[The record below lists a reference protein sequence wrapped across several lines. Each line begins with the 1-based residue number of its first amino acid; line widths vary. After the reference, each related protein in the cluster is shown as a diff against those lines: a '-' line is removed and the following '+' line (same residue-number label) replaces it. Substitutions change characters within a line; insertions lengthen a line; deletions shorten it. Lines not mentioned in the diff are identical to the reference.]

1 MADKFQYLYVDP
13 TISTN
18 ACKTGSNG
26 TYDQVPYGTF
36 NGDSTF
42 CSESVDVCKFVAR
55 RLGHPVMQIE
65 FNSGSIYAMFEESV
79 SEYSTQINQYNMKN
93 WLWEQIGSENK
104 LSGSQY
110 QLSSSK
116 GVTQMGTGSFQPVH
130 PHMGSAVYLSEQY
143 GTAAGVGGTTT
154 LKSGSITLAKEKQNY
169 DLQTLWANVSES
181 NNRLEIQKV
190 FQQPP
195 SAITRFY
202 DPYVGTYDQR
212 MMLDQFGFASY
223 SPATTFVLRPLYY
236 DVLRAQT
243 IETSDYIRKSNYS
256 FELVNNNLRIF
267 PRPTE
272 NDVGQKIWFH
282 YYVRNDRVNVNRDHT
297 NNKVSDPSN
306 APYKNLTYS
315 EINANGRQWIR
326 KYTLALSKE
335 LLGIVRSK
343 YSSMPIPNGEV
354 SLDGEGLKAEGR
366 EEKAQLLEEL
376 QAFLESVSKNE
387 QARMEQEQ
395 ADANQAVLNKSP
407 LGIYIG

>member
-13 TISTN
+13 TQTTN
-18 ACKTGSNG
+18 ACVSSSTPNG
-26 TYDQVPYGTF
+26 TYDS
-36 NGDSTF
+36 DETF
-42 CSESVDVCKFVAR
+42 CSESVNVCKFVAR

-65 FNSGSIYAMFEESV
+65 YNSGSIYAMFEEAT
-79 SEYSTQINQYNMKN
+79 SEYSQQINQYNMKN
-93 WLWEQIGSENK
+93 WLWEQIGSENV
-104 LSGSQY
+104 Q
-110 QLSSSK
+110 
-116 GVTQMGTGSFQPVH
+116 TGSAINSTGSSVPRH

-143 GTAAGVGGTTT
+143 GQAAGIGGDTE
-154 LKSGSITLAKEKQNY
+154 LKSGSITLSEDKGVY
-169 DLQTLWANVSES
+169 DLQTLWSSVSES
-181 NNRLEIQKV
+181 GNRLEVQRV

-243 IETSDYIRKSNYS
+243 IETSDYIRKSAYS
-256 FELVNNNLRIF
+256 FELIDNKLRIF
-267 PRPTE
+267 PLPTK
-272 NDVGQKIWFH
+272 NDVGQKVWFH
-282 YYVRNDRVNVNRDHT
+282 YYLRNERVDTTRSYT
-297 NNKVSDPSN
+297 ENKVSDPSN

-315 EINANGRQWIR
+315 EINSHGRQWIR

-366 EEKAQLLEEL
+366 EEKAQLLEEMKE
-376 QAFLESVSKNE
+376 FLESVSKNE

-395 ADANQAVLNKSP
+395 SDANQAVLNKSP